1 MRFGLTVDEAPG
13 GRVCGLLPKTW
24 LASRMSGSVRSGR
37 WTAVLQ
43 TRQAQVVRKK
53 NSPFIC
59 IVDEDDS
66 LRQRLDSLFRSTG
79 ARTSMFDSS
88 ESFLR
93 SYHTRK
99 ISCLILDAH
108 MTGVNGLQLQRM
120 LADAHI
126 PIPIVFVTAA
136 ADVIRA
142 QAYAHGAVAVVRKPF
157 TDKELLRAVT
167 TALIPSE
174 RD

>member
-1 MRFGLTVDEAPG
+1 
-13 GRVCGLLPKTW
+13 
-24 LASRMSGSVRSGR
+24 
-37 WTAVLQ
+37 VL
-43 TRQAQVVRKK
+43 RKK
-53 NSPFIC
+53 TSPLIC
-59 IVDEDDS
+59 IVDDDDS
-66 LRQRLDSLFRSTG
+66 VRRRLDSLLRSAG
-79 ARTSMFDSS
+79 SQTSVFDSS

-108 MTGVNGLQLQRM
+108 TTGVSGLQLQRM

-136 ADVIRA
+136 AEVIRA
-142 QAYAHGAVAVVRKPF
+142 QAYAHGAVAVLRKPF
-157 TDKELLRAVT
+157 TDKELLSAVT
-167 TALIPSE
+167 TALSSSA